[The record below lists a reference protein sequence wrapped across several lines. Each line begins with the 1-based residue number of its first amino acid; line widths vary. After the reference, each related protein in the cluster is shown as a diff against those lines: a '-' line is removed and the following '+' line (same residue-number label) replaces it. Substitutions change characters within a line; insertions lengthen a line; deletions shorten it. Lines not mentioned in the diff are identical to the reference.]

1 MTTGIVWISGAS
13 TGIGRGLADA
23 FHAGGWTVVV
33 TARSAAKLR
42 AWTRGRDRSLAFVCD
57 VRKESSVRSALRQIV
72 KRVGVPDVVVNNAGV
87 TSFQTLTATA
97 TAEYLDIIGTNL
109 TGPFL
114 IARSVVPLMQRR
126 RSGMIVNILSYA
138 AKAVYARS
146 SVYGASK
153 AGADMLMRVLREE
166 VRNDGVRVLNVFP
179 GAVETPMWPER
190 LRAKYAAQMMPVED
204 VARAIVQTV
213 QLPATM
219 MPEELVLR
227 PQIGDLRV

>member
-1 MTTGIVWISGAS
+1 MTTGLVWISGAS
-13 TGIGRGLADA
+13 TGIGRALADA
-23 FHAGGWTVVV
+23 FHDGGWNVVV
-33 TARSAAKLR
+33 TARSAGKLR
-42 AWTRGRDRSLAFVCD
+42 AWAKGRERATAIVCD
-57 VRKESSVRSALRQIV
+57 VRKEASVRSAANQIV
-72 KRVGVPDVVVNNAGV
+72 KRHGLPDVVVNNAGV
-87 TSFQTLTATA
+87 TSFQPLTETTTA
-97 TAEYLDIIGTNL
+97 VYLDIVGTNL

-114 IARSVVPLMQRR
+114 VARSIVPLMQRR

-138 AKAVYARS
+138 AKAVYTRS

-166 VRNDGVRVLNVFP
+166 VRHDGVRVLNVFP

-190 LRAKYAAQMMPVED
+190 LRAKYALQMMPVED
-204 VARAIVQTV
+204 VARAILQTV

>member
-1 MTTGIVWISGAS
+1 MTAGIVWISGAS
-13 TGIGRGLADA
+13 TGIGRALADA

-33 TARSAAKLR
+33 SGRSAGRLR
-42 AWTRGRDRSLAFVCD
+42 AWATGRERTMAVVCD
-57 VRKESSVRSALRQIV
+57 VRKETSVRSAVRHIV

-87 TSFQTLTATA
+87 TSFKTLTDTTA
-97 TAEYLDIIGTNL
+97 AEYADIVGTNL

-114 IARSVVPLMQRR
+114 IARSIVPLMQQR

-138 AKAVYARS
+138 AKAVYTRS

-166 VRNDGVRVLNVFP
+166 VRQDGVRVLNVFP

-190 LRAKYAAQMMPVED
+190 LRAKYASQMMPVED
-204 VARAIVQTV
+204 VARAILQTV